1 MVLKDRS
8 AWTGTPRS
16 ATDSDQTASL
26 TLAMI
31 GTRGVPAAYGG
42 FETAV
47 EEIGR
52 RLVERGHAVTVYTR
66 GSATRQREYL
76 GMKLVHLPAAPAK
89 QVETLS
95 HTGLSVLHAIGTHR
109 P

>member
-1 MVLKDRS
+1 MDRHL
-8 AWTGTPRS
+8 AGGLRS
-16 ATDSDQTASL
+16 GADGFVI
-26 TLAMI
+26 AMI

-52 RLVERGHAVTVYTR
+52 RLVERGHSVTVYTR
-66 GSATRQREYL
+66 GAASRQRSYL
-76 GMKLVHLPAAPAK
+76 GMDLVHLPPR
-89 QVETLS
+89 QPS
-95 HTGLSVLHAIGTHR
+95 RSS